1 MKDMTEKIDIVIN
14 GDETSKS
21 EIVYNN
27 VIENLNQ
34 EDQIKYLKS
43 KVTILEI
50 EMKNK
55 IIALILFLIVV
66 VGFSIGIYFLILDL
80 YLLGSLII
88 FLTFIGVMIRFS
100 MMYKSIIKVTHS
112 MEFDKVEKLKKLLDK
127 RLK

>member
-1 MKDMTEKIDIVIN
+1 MTEKIDIKIN

-27 VIENLNQ
+27 IIENLAK

-43 KVTILEI
+43 KVTLLEI

-55 IIALILFLIVV
+55 LISLILFLIVL

-80 YLLGSLII
+80 YLIGTLII
-88 FLTFIGVMIRFS
+88 FLTFIGVMIRFY
-100 MMYKSIIKVTHS
+100 MIYKSIIKVTHS

>member
-1 MKDMTEKIDIVIN
+1 MTEKIDIRIN
-14 GDETSKS
+14 GDEKSKS

-27 VIENLNQ
+27 VIDNLNKD
-34 EDQIKYLKS
+34 DQIKYLKS
-43 KVTILEI
+43 KVTLLELQ
-50 EMKNK
+50 MKNK
-55 IIALILFLIVV
+55 LIALILYLIVL

-80 YLLGSLII
+80 YVLGALVI
-88 FLTFIGVMIRFS
+88 FLTFVGVMIRFN

>member
-1 MKDMTEKIDIVIN
+1 MTEKIDIKIN

-27 VIENLNQ
+27 VIENLAK

-43 KVTILEI
+43 KVTLLEI

-55 IIALILFLIVV
+55 LISLILFLIVLI
-66 VGFSIGIYFLILDL
+66 GFSIGIYFLILDL
-80 YLLGSLII
+80 YLIGTLII
-88 FLTFIGVMIRFS
+88 FLTFIGVMIRFY
-100 MMYKSIIKVTHS
+100 MIYKSIIKVTHS

>member
-1 MKDMTEKIDIVIN
+1 MTEKIDIRIN
-14 GDETSKS
+14 GNEKSKS

-27 VIENLNQ
+27 VIDSLNKD
-34 EDQIKYLKS
+34 DQIKYLKS
-43 KVTILEI
+43 KVTLLELQ
-50 EMKNK
+50 MKNK
-55 IIALILFLIVV
+55 IVALILFLIVL

-80 YLLGSLII
+80 YLLGSLVI
-88 FLTFIGVMIRFS
+88 FLTFIGVMIRFN